1 MEGAILVLQY
11 PDSRRRRT
19 VALAATQSPFVLR
32 LFKEAVL
39 EDARVAVRERDE
51 DDLLLIQDELEL
63 LRLQK
68 LLDYLVP
75 TGECL

>member
-1 MEGAILVLQY
+1 MKEAILVLQY
-11 PDSRRRRT
+11 PDSHRT
-19 VALAATQSPFVLR
+19 VALAATKNPFVLR
-32 LFKEAVL
+32 LFKETVL

-75 TGECL
+75 S